1 MANPAGNQ
9 EKRKHIPTISYFY
22 IYIYPYIIKPGER
35 AARQQDGTGAPL
47 RNKLERR
54 KTAMKRREFMIT
66 SLPALAGTAFAAGA
80 IAPDASGAEKTE
92 PPDFAAIAK
101 RRAAHP
107 LYFDGM
113 SFWGGTENWIM
124 ESGLTGLVWDVST
137 AEAVPGQPGR
147 FKRNMLPCLKSI
159 ARANATLRANSDG
172 VFLAT
177 RGSQIPEAHRTGRTA
192 VFLQF
197 QSANPVTEDLD
208 MMDVYYELG
217 LRVLQ
222 FNHHA
227 NNIFAGGGLE
237 IPWTGLTWLGFAA
250 VEKMNECGLIPD
262 ISHANEL
269 VGRDVLKASRKPVML
284 SHTACRAICRNARCA
299 PDSLIKGVADSGGV
313 VGIFS
318 MSFWLTEAP
327 VATLAHYI
335 DQLEHVI
342 KVGGIDAVGIAND
355 YDTAGIP
362 IKDEEYR
369 TMALKGY
376 RRWFANYKGVLGFD
390 NPPQHFIIPEINN
403 IRRFFTIQEALEKRG
418 HSTADIEKIMGGNWV
433 RMLTENLG

>member
-1 MANPAGNQ
+1 
-9 EKRKHIPTISYFY
+9 
-22 IYIYPYIIKPGER
+22 
-35 AARQQDGTGAPL
+35 
-47 RNKLERR
+47 
-54 KTAMKRREFMIT
+54 MKRRDFLMK
-66 SLPALAGTAFAAGA
+66 SLPAAAGTALAA
-80 IAPDASGAEKTE
+80 DKLVLGAE
-92 PPDFAAIAK
+92 PPEKADFAAIAK
-101 RRAAHP
+101 QRASHP

-113 SFWGGTENWIM
+113 TFWGGTKNWVA
-124 ESGLTGLVWDVST
+124 ESGLTGLIWDVST

-147 FKRNMLPCLKSI
+147 FKRNMIPCLKSL
-159 ARANATLRANSDG
+159 ARANAFLRANKDG

-177 RGSQIPEAHRTGRTA
+177 RGSQIPEAHRAGRTA

-197 QSANPVTEDLD
+197 QSANPVTEDLGI
-208 MMDVYYELG
+208 MDVYYEMG
-217 LRVLQ
+217 LRVMQ

-237 IPWTGLTWLGFAA
+237 MPWTGLTWLGTAA
-250 VEKMNECGLIPD
+250 VERMNEIGMIPD

-269 VGRDVLKASRKPVML
+269 VGKDVLEASRKPVIL
-284 SHTACRAICRNARCA
+284 THTGCRALCRNARCA

-318 MSFWLTEAP
+318 MSFWLTEEP
-327 VATLAHYI
+327 TATLETYI
-335 DQLEHVI
+335 RQLEHVI

-362 IKDEEYR
+362 LKDKQAEARSLE
-369 TMALKGY
+369 GY

-390 NPPQHFIIPEINN
+390 RPPQHFLIPEINN

-418 HSTADIEKIMGGNWV
+418 YDSARIEKIMGGNWV